1 MGGFFCY
8 YCIRNKQND
17 LRRLKMKDNNTLH
30 TFTSIRLN
38 KDLQKFTTYPNKLV
52 VFLKDSGEIAMLSTN
67 PPYEY
72 DGEISYQC
80 YTICKEHHTIP
91 EFLFKVSNNDE
102 NNNVYYI
109 ELWDQKTDNDVKFNE
124 DLIMY
129 FKRSPKLL
137 SKLLRG
143 E

>member
-1 MGGFFCY
+1 
-8 YCIRNKQND
+8 
-17 LRRLKMKDNNTLH
+17 MKDNNTLH